1 MAFKCPEQYR
11 IKVPELPLGDDTCGI
26 FTVKMKHGQV
36 AIVIASAGFGWEH
49 VSVSRADR
57 CPTWGEMCKVKSLF
71 WDDDDCVIQYHPPK
85 KDHIN
90 NHEYCLHLW
99 RPIGIDLPMPP
110 KIMVGI

>member
-1 MAFKCPEQYR
+1 MSFKFPEKYR
-11 IKVPELPLGDDTCGI
+11 VKIPELPLGDETCGVFYI
-26 FTVKMKHGQV
+26 KLKYGQIV
-36 AIVIASAGFGWEH
+36 TVIASASFGWEH

-57 CPTWGEMCKVKSLF
+57 CPTWDEMCDVKSLF